1 MTKNN
6 YYCVILAGGRGMR
19 LWPQSRQAAPKQFV
33 DFFGVGRS
41 LLQQTFDRFVKIMPK
56 EHIFVS
62 ANSCPNYRPKTFFQ
76 SLFIVIRRPVWR
88 GRRIAYCILT
98 QRPALW

>member
-19 LWPQSRQAAPKQFV
+19 LWPQSRQSTPKQFV

-62 ANSCPNYRPKTFFQ
+62 TNQMYTDIVCQQLPELPSENILSEPIYRNTAPSMT
-76 SLFIVIRRPVWR
+76 
-88 GRRIAYCILT
+88 
-98 QRPALW
+98 